1 MTSANSMNKRQPQC
15 QELRADLQ
23 ALKSLAEEFNQTL
36 SAAAKATD
44 QESARQA
51 ITKAKALKQTIE
63 REIAA
68 LREQLPSQDITA
80 SWTNP
85 ETGETKEITLNLK
98 EYLATHQA
106 LYRKHLN
113 LEITPDHERAFRQI
127 WRQNRAEIQR
137 EIELYGYDTLL
148 LIPENLPDLA
158 TLNTQL
164 IETMPDAKTRTGK
177 VNPTWQSDNFKNG
190 GGFDGVAN
198 TGHPK
203 TRIILTK
210 NVQNTFQ
217 SGDPLI
223 EATLNKDIA
232 QLTGL
237 DQAEAQR
244 RIKEGEPL
252 PINLEADINGRKVKI
267 EAEGLSLEEYL
278 VFQRWYFEKT
288 GQHLDEKGWTWLLKS
303 LSGSRVVD
311 VLWSP
316 GDRRLHVSAGGPDD
330 VFGSLGGRF
339 SRSFVL

>member
-1 MTSANSMNKRQPQC
+1 MPPSTDRQPQC

-36 SAAAKATD
+36 SAAAKAPD

-148 LIPENLPDLA
+148 LIPENLPDLE
-158 TLNTQL
+158 TLNTKL
-164 IETMPDAKTRTGK
+164 IETMPDDKTNTGR
-177 VNPTWQSDNFKNG
+177 VRPTYQSDDFKQG
-190 GGFDGVAN
+190 GSWSGVKN
-198 TGHPK
+198 TAPSQP
-203 TRIILTK
+203 RLILTK
-210 NVQNTFQ
+210 GVQNIYHSQ
-217 SGDPLI
+217 DPI
-223 EATLNKDIA
+223 MEATLGKNIMA
-232 QLTGL
+232 LTGL
-237 DQAEAQR
+237 SQAEVEKKIQNN
-244 RIKEGEPL
+244 EPL
-252 PINLEADINGRKVKI
+252 PINFEADIKGQKI
-267 EAEGLSLEEYL
+267 RISAEGLFLEEYL
-278 VFQRWYFEKT
+278 LHQRLYFDQT
-288 GQHLDEKGWTWLLKS
+288 GKHLDEQGWTWLLKS
-303 LSGSRVVD
+303 LSGSRVVGVRWD
-311 VLWSP
+311 LAYRELLVGADGP
-316 GDRRLHVSAGGPDD
+316 GAVGGD
-330 VFGSLGGRF
+330 LGGRF